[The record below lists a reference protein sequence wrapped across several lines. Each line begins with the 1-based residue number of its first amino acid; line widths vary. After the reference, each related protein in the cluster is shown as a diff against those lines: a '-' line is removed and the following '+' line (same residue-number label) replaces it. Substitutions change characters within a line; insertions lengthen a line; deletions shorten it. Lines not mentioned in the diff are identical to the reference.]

1 MFEYVKYEV
10 KDAIGILTISRE
22 KALNAINKQ
31 VMDEIAAVLEEIE
44 ADKDLRGL
52 IITGAGRAFV
62 AGADIASQS
71 VMNPEEGYNWGAN
84 GNRVFRR
91 FELLDI
97 PVVAA
102 VNGFALGGGCE
113 LALSTDYIIAGEK
126 AKFGQSEVGL
136 GITPGFGGTQRLPR
150 KIGISKAKEL
160 LFSGR
165 MINAQ
170 EAFELGLADKVVPQ
184 EELMDKAMEMMESFK
199 KNAPIAVAHVKKA
212 VNEGMQLDIDGGIKT
227 ENEYFSECFATEDQK
242 EGMKAF
248 LEKRPAE
255 FKNK

>member
-1 MFEYVKYEV
+1 M
-10 KDAIGILTISRE
+10 
-22 KALNAINKQ
+22 
-31 VMDEIAAVLEEIE
+31 
-44 ADKDLRGL
+44 
-52 IITGAGRAFV
+52 

-113 LALSTDYIIAGEK
+113 LALSTDYISAGEK
-126 AKFGQSEVGL
+126 AKFGQPEVGL

-165 MINAQ
+165 MVTAQ

-184 EELMDKAMEMMESFK
+184 EELMDKAMQS
-199 KNAPIAVAHVKKA
+199 KNL
-212 VNEGMQLDIDGGIKT
+212 N
-227 ENEYFSECFATEDQK
+227 
-242 EGMKAF
+242 
-248 LEKRPAE
+248 
-255 FKNK
+255 